1 MESWIPSKFGL
12 QHVSGRRQEAL
23 ERYSE
28 PRGRWDQQK
37 EIPPGFKS
45 TSSVW
50 TATANV
56 QCIQIADSIP
66 FHTIPIITQAP
77 PSNALF
83 VVPQRFEV
91 ARFPSWDAV
100 GIFQGPSQVPGSQA
114 VPGLQRSSTLSC
126 LPRSTCG
133 FPTSVAWWP
142 AANAMQMPCK
152 CHAELQRIVWFSR
165 DNSSLCPVSMKTSQK
180 TNRAQK
186 SSCQNARPYDAA

>member
-1 MESWIPSKFGL
+1 MYLAGDRKLWRDTLNQEEDGINKKKFHQVLSPLPQCEQLQQMSNAFRSLIPY
-12 QHVSGRRQEAL
+12 H
-23 ERYSE
+23 
-28 PRGRWDQQK
+28 
-37 EIPPGFKS
+37 
-45 TSSVW
+45 
-50 TATANV
+50 
-56 QCIQIADSIP
+56 SIP

-114 VPGLQRSSTLSC
+114 VPGRPRPAAGQYAFMPSTINMWVPHECGLM
-126 LPRSTCG
+126 TC
-133 FPTSVAWWP
+133 SKCH
-142 AANAMQMPCK
+142 ANAMQMPCK